1 MFRLMLKISAVLLAT
16 LPGASQASGRQLFPE
31 AVGSQR
37 VIYDAGT
44 PWVMSSGAIT
54 AAISFTVA
62 DRSSMWV
69 GLVTRK
75 ICDLKSLLRG
85 ERTVS
90 PCMVESLERQ
100 LEMNSGMP
108 CRRRRTGG
116 NPTAPSLST
125 KAIGIHCPVV

>member
-1 MFRLMLKISAVLLAT
+1 
-16 LPGASQASGRQLFPE
+16 
-31 AVGSQR
+31 
-37 VIYDAGT
+37 
-44 PWVMSSGAIT
+44 
-54 AAISFTVA
+54 
-62 DRSSMWV
+62 MWV